1 MRDLER
7 ISEDIAIRLKEL
19 ESARIAAIN
28 GSRLVIRSTK
38 TVIHSIQVQH
48 LDTQSAEAMDKQ
60 MKELICSVGS
70 EPEILHSGIVEDAMM
85 EYAEAKI
92 FISMI
97 YDLPIQSYGELGI
110 SPQSWIMGLCDAIG
124 ELRRL
129 LLTYLMSSDLER
141 AQDVFSKM
149 EEACD
154 TVMVFDVPDA
164 IAPIRRKQ
172 DTARSIMEKTRS
184 DMTSATMILKMHR
197 C

>member
-1 MRDLER
+1 MSDLER
-7 ISEDIAIRLKEL
+7 ISEDIAMRMKEL
-19 ESARIAAIN
+19 ENARIAAIN

-48 LDTQSAEAMDKQ
+48 LDTQSVCIMDEQ
-60 MKELICSVGS
+60 MKELVLSVNS

-110 SPQSWIMGLCDAIG
+110 SPQSWVMGLCDAIG

-129 LLTYLMSSDLER
+129 LLTYLMSSDLQR
-141 AQDVFSKM
+141 AQGVFSKM

-154 TVMVFDVPDA
+154 TIMIFDVPDA

-184 DMTSATMILKMHR
+184 DMTSATMILKIHR
-197 C
+197 